1 MISGTFL
8 YNYVQSAVFPD
19 KKQESDPL
27 HQKGMIMDLINKLEN
42 GNRHYV
48 ETSDKTLLASAAVNG
63 QHPYAIVICCSDS
76 RVIPEQIF
84 SASLGDL
91 FVIRVAGNVLDKHQL
106 GSIEY
111 AAAHLNCGLII
122 MLGHTHCGA
131 VDAALNGHTDGFI
144 SYITEDIL
152 EAVGDER
159 DPLEAVRLNVLHGV
173 ARIKNEFAEHPEIKG
188 IDIRGAVYDIEDG
201 TVEWL

>member
-1 MISGTFL
+1 MTI
-8 YNYVQSAVFPD
+8 
-19 KKQESDPL
+19 ESVE
-27 HQKGMIMDLINKLEN
+27 KLN
-42 GNRHYV
+42 AGNRHYQDTADMKLIK
-48 ETSDKTLLASAAVNG
+48 ETARSG

-84 SASLGDL
+84 SASIGDL

-111 AAAHLNCGLII
+111 AAAHLRCKLVV

-131 VDAALNGHTDGFI
+131 VDAALSGHADGFI

-152 EAVGDER
+152 EAVGVER
-159 DPLEAVRLNVLHGV
+159 DPLLAVRMNVLHGV
-173 ARIKNEFAEHPEIKG
+173 KKIQKAFAEHPEIPD
-188 IDIRGAVYDIEDG
+188 IDVRGAVYDIETG
-201 TVEWL
+201 VVEWL